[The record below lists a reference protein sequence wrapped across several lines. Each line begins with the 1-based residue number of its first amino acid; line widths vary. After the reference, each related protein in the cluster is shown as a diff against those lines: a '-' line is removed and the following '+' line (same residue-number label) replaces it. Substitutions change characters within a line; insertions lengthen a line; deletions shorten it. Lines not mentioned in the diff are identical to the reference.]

1 MILTRKT
8 TTKLNMLRKTSN
20 SPSQQ
25 LLFLRTTTYDYF
37 ITIIIS
43 NITISNITI
52 FTIFIFFVITNTNV
66 VIFIIILSTVD
77 VSTIKFSNFC
87 YLFIYLFIYF
97 ILFCLSRVSW
107 CFMLCGCGLDNLID
121 YLPSHIPIY
130 ELYSIPN
137 VFRDWSLL
145 CKSYK
150 KYINFWTQHW
160 IPHIGVS
167 LGTKFCFKQTILS
180 FGNKISQIQYFQWK
194 IEKESIVNQLCIFE
208 LVWVKNPSLNLQF
221 WLFGPNLLEKGIPV

>member
-87 YLFIYLFIYF
+87 YLFIYLFYF
-97 ILFCLSRVSW
+97 ILLVKGFLMLHALWLWSW
-107 CFMLCGCGLDNLID
+107 LP
-121 YLPSHIPIY
+121 YWLPS
-130 ELYSIPN
+130 
-137 VFRDWSLL
+137 
-145 CKSYK
+145 KSY
-150 KYINFWTQHW
+150 
-160 IPHIGVS
+160 PHIW
-167 LGTKFCFKQTILS
+167 TI
-180 FGNKISQIQYFQWK
+180 QHT
-194 IEKESIVNQLCIFE
+194 
-208 LVWVKNPSLNLQF
+208 
-221 WLFGPNLLEKGIPV
+221 